1 MKMIKSMIN
10 STLAAVVVSFSMM
23 SMAYAVNINT
33 ADAQSI
39 ADSLNG
45 VGLKKAEAIVAWR
58 GSNGAFKSQDDLT
71 NVRGIG
77 VKTVEKNK
85 DDIQL

>member
-1 MKMIKSMIN
+1 MKTIKSALN
-10 STLAAVVVSFSMM
+10 LTLIAIAVSFSLV
-23 SMAYAVNINT
+23 SMAQAVNINT

-58 GSNGAFKSQDDLT
+58 DTNGVFKSQDDLI

-77 VKTVEKNK
+77 QKTVEKNK
-85 DDIQL
+85 TDIQL